1 MKLKIDSKKE
11 GAELTSIIYNGKE
24 MLHQAKE
31 FWNRHAPVLFPIVGQ
46 IKNGETLINGK
57 TYKMGQHGFAR
68 DMEFEELEKSERL
81 HRYVLKSNEETLK
94 KFPFDF
100 ELYITYTINDDELE
114 VKYKVINNDNKEMI
128 FGIGGHPAFICDY
141 SSGNYEIEFDNN
153 ETNIRFLE
161 LENGLISNRDGKN
174 ILRENKIQ
182 LEKDTFINDA
192 IILKNVKSNKVNLI
206 NKKENKKVLEFDF
219 TGFKYLA
226 FWSKVGA
233 NFICIEPW
241 MNTADK
247 IDSDGNFKN
256 KEDILKLKPKE
267 NFKCRYKIRF

>member
-100 ELYITYTINDDELE
+100 ELYITYTINDDELK